1 MNKDIIQPPEQCNVA
16 IIGAGPSGLAAATE
30 LKKLG
35 VESVIVLERE
45 AQAGGIPRHCAH
57 FPFGL
62 GEFKRLYNGKRYAN
76 ELSNRAIKSGVI
88 VCLKS
93 SVIAINKGGILELS
107 TPAGICTLIAQKV
120 IICTGVRETPRA
132 NRLISGQ
139 RPMGVLTSGALQS
152 IIYLKH
158 KSPFER
164 PIIIGTEIVSFSSL
178 LSCRYAGIQPVAML
192 EKNSRITAKWGL
204 QVLAKM
210 FGVPVFY
217 NTCLG
222 NIIGKKEVEA
232 VEINIE
238 CSPLKRKSEVIKKV
252 IPCDGV
258 IFTGEFVA
266 ESSLLRMGHL
276 DVDPSTGNPVIDQF
290 GRCSDSDYFATGNMT
305 HPVETAGY
313 CWKQGLQTAQQVYA
327 SLKGELDQ
335 YQRRINVISTSP
347 IIKYIIPQI
356 LALTV
361 KGDYQSGKH
370 IAMDCFQI
378 RVSKAVKGQLSI
390 RSGAKTLVQKK
401 INTLPERRINLKLPY
416 SILIEKDDA
425 DIPLQ
430 LHFES
435 TCR

>member
-45 AQAGGIPRHCAH
+45 AQAGGIPRHCTH
-57 FPFGL
+57 SPFGL
-62 GEFKRLYNGKRYAN
+62 REFKRLYNGERYAD
-76 ELSNRAIKSGVI
+76 ELSHQAIKSGVI
-88 VCLKS
+88 ICLKS
-93 SVIAINKGGILELS
+93 SVIAINKGAILELS
-107 TPAGICTLIAQKV
+107 TPTGIRTLIAQKV
-120 IICTGVRETPRA
+120 IICTGIRETPRA

-139 RPMGVLTSGALQS
+139 RPMGILTSGALQS
-152 IIYLKH
+152 IIHLKH
-158 KSPFER
+158 KKPFQR
-164 PIIIGTEIVSFSSL
+164 PVIIGTELVSFSSL
-178 LSCRYAGIQPVAML
+178 LSCRYAGIKPIAML
-192 EKNSRITAKWGL
+192 EKNSRITAKWGV
-204 QVLAKM
+204 QILAKI
-210 FGVPVFY
+210 FDVPIFY
-217 NTCLG
+217 KTCLH

-232 VEINIE
+232 VEINIK
-238 CSPLKRKSEVIKKV
+238 CSALKKKKERIKKV
-252 IPCDGV
+252 LPCDGV

-313 CWKQGLQTAQQVYA
+313 CWKQGRQTAQQVYA
-327 SLKGELDQ
+327 SLKGELDP
-335 YQRRINVISTSP
+335 YQKRIHIISTSP
-347 IIKYIIPQI
+347 IIKYIVPQV

-378 RVSKAVKGQLSI
+378 RVNKAVKGRLSI

-401 INTLPERRINLKLPY
+401 INSLPERRINLKLPC
-416 SILIEKDDA
+416 SILSAKNDA

-435 TCR
+435 R